1 MPDTSISL
9 GLRDNV
15 SPSMKTI
22 QDNAKPLS
30 KEFEEMSGK
39 VDALKQKNDALNK
52 SYADLSTKI
61 IDAKK
66 AMQDAKNEY
75 KNTASDANRE
85 NLTAATKNYKDLTD
99 RVTGFKN
106 ASADTRKEIRTL
118 QQDMHQM
125 ENGGG
130 SDSSGGFSGLMKS
143 LVTAGLGHMVGQT
156 AQQASQ
162 YVISSAFSSE
172 AGNAIS
178 SALGNAITGAA
189 IGSIVPGIGTA
200 IGAAVGA
207 GTGAVN
213 GLVKNAEEKDNAMR
227 NYAAESEQSAIQA
240 SSTRAQTSS
249 DTAAKR
255 EQDQIAFSSLMG
267 SEKNAKSLLHGI
279 NDMANHTPYIYDDL
293 AGISKTLNVYGDK
306 NQKSILSHLTTIGNT
321 GAAIGLSTSD
331 MDSVAQIMGFMGSN
345 GKLDSMLLKQLRRK
359 GINANQ
365 MLAESYGVSGS
376 QFSKMVSG
384 GKISGADAM
393 NRLYEKLE
401 TKFAGMMGKQSRTFT
416 GLQSTIKG
424 LKENTESTEG
434 KAQNKVSKKG
444 MEEEITLYQGKTGKE
459 LSKMY
464 SMIGTGKGIQKN
476 YETRIRDEVMTGVL
490 KGGKIKD
497 SNIDSK
503 AVAEIKKLHD
513 AYVDAS
519 KSYKNGNEK
528 QKMDAAGKMDG
539 IRKKMDILSG
549 NIIDSAKVFD
559 SLDESDKSVAKY
571 SQKIS
576 SILGAYKDKWAL
588 DQTRTKGIQAYF
600 SGAQGNKTG
609 IYGLSALREGESGS
623 SSSKKS
629 SKKKKAKSHAY
640 GENNVP
646 YDGYL
651 IEAHQGETLLTAE
664 QARRPGGG
672 SVPIVIKGNVF
683 NVRKE
688 SDISAIAAELARQL
702 NAASTTYGG

>member
-9 GLRDNV
+9 GLRDNI
-15 SPSMKTI
+15 SPGMKSI

-52 SYADLSTKI
+52 SYADLSAKI

-85 NLTAATKNYKDLTD
+85 NLTAATKSYKDLTD

-130 SDSSGGFSGLMKS
+130 SDSSGGFSGLMKG

-162 YVISSAFSSE
+162 YFISSKFSNE
-172 AGNAIS
+172 AGNVISNALGGAIS
-178 SALGNAITGAA
+178 GAT
-189 IGSIVPGIGTA
+189 IGSIIPGLGTVVGGA
-200 IGAAVGA
+200 IGAAS
-207 GTGAVN
+207 GAVN
-213 GLVKNAEEKDNAMR
+213 GLVKNAEEKDTAMR
-227 NYAAESEQSAIQA
+227 SYAAESEQTANQTSE
-240 SSTRAQTSS
+240 TRAVTSS
-249 DTAAKR
+249 ATAAQR
-255 EQDQIAFSSLMG
+255 EQDNLSFAT
-267 SEKNAKSLLHGI
+267 LLGGKDKATKVLRGTL
-279 NDMANHTPYIYDDL
+279 DMANHTPY
-293 AGISKTLNVYGDK
+293 VYGDLTAIDKTLVTYGDTDK
-306 NQKSILSHLTTIGNT
+306 NVLKHLKTIGNT
-321 GAAIGLSTSD
+321 GAALGLSTSD
-331 MDSVAQIMGFMGSN
+331 MDSVAGILGYMGTTD
-345 GKLDSMLLKQLRRK
+345 KLDSMRLKQLRLK

-365 MLAESYGVSGS
+365 MLADSYGVSGS

-393 NRLYEKLE
+393 NRLYDKLE
-401 TKFAGMMGKQSRTFT
+401 AKFAGMMDKQSRTFT

-424 LKENTESTEG
+424 LKENTESAEG
-434 KAQNKVSKKG
+434 SAKNKIVKKG
-444 MEEEITLYQGKTGKE
+444 MEEEISLYQGKTGKA

-497 SNIDSK
+497 SHIDSK

-513 AYVDAS
+513 AYVNAS
-519 KSYKNGNEK
+519 KDYKNGSEK

-549 NIIDSAKVFD
+549 DIIDSAKVFD

-571 SQKIS
+571 SQRVA

-588 DQTRTKGIQAYF
+588 NQTRTKGILDYV
-600 SGAQGNKTG
+600 G
-609 IYGLSALREGESGS
+609 GS
-623 SSSKKS
+623 SGKSTGASGLALTRDEVYGPSYSSGK
-629 SKKKKAKSHAY
+629 KKKKAKSHAY
-640 GENNVP
+640 GEDNVP

-651 IEAHQGETLLTAE
+651 IEAHQGERLLTAE

-672 SVPIVIKGNVF
+672 SAPIITGNVF

-688 SDISAIAAELARQL
+688 SDISAIAAELARQII
-702 NAASTTYGG
+702 AASTTYGG